1 MNHYAK
7 VKDGCVIE
15 VIVAGAEFFDTFID
29 TSPGTWL
36 ATDANTM
43 CNQHALGGT
52 PLRGNYAALGYVYD
66 YEHDVFYPPRPFAS
80 WTIDPATWSW
90 QPPIPKP
97 ESDGSVIYD
106 WDEANQNWF
115 ISLSIPR

>member
-1 MNHYAK
+1 M
-7 VKDGCVIE
+7 
-15 VIVAGAEFFDTFID
+15 
-29 TSPGTWL
+29 
-36 ATDANTM
+36 
-43 CNQHALGGT
+43 
-52 PLRGNYAALGYVYD
+52 YD